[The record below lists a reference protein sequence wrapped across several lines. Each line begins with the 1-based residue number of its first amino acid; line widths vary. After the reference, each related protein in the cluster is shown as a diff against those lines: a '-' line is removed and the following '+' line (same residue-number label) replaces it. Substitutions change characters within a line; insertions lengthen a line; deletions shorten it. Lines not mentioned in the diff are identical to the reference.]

1 MNSLLKRHRLLGT
14 LFVGVLALAVWLVAA
29 IFNQT
34 FSKFDDVTLEA
45 GTAGLQL
52 PERADVK
59 IRGVIVGQ
67 VQDMR
72 AGGSEGAIIDLGIK
86 PDEIDQIPD
95 NVTAQIVPKTLFG
108 EKFVDLVVPSD
119 PSPKPLAA
127 GQTIKQTEMPVEVE
141 RVLNDL
147 YPLLRSIQP
156 AELNYTLNALATAL
170 EGRGEKIGESI
181 ETLDGYLR
189 RFNPELPALIDD
201 LELLVTVTDTYA
213 DVFPDLAR
221 VLRNVTLTGNTLVEK
236 EQTLNAFLRDL
247 TSFSDTTTGFLDDN
261 GNNIIRLAKLSE
273 PTLALLAQYSSTYPC
288 LLRGIVKQA
297 PRLAST
303 FRDFIFHIDLNVIT
317 NNLQPYDGGDRQ
329 VFGAANSPNCAGLPN
344 PPIPYPRFPNIDDG
358 VNGIGKGGQRTAPG
372 FGRPVASPASAAA
385 DEPVTVGG
393 VSRSKISVG
402 PSGTP
407 SQKAMLNSILSPLLG
422 TPVEEM
428 SDVSTLLF
436 APALAGTEVNMR

>member
-1 MNSLLKRHRLLGT
+1 MTSLLKRHRLLGT
-14 LFVGVLALAVWLVAA
+14 LFVGALALAVWLVAA

-34 FSKFDDVTLEA
+34 FTKFDEVTLEA

-52 PERADVK
+52 PVRADVK

-67 VQDMR
+67 VLDMR
-72 AGGSEGAIIDLGIK
+72 AGGEEGAVIDLGID

-108 EKFVDLVVPSD
+108 EKYVDLTVPSD
-119 PSPKPLAA
+119 ASAQPLEA
-127 GQTIKQTEMPVEVE
+127 GQTIRQTEMPVEVE

-170 EGRGEKIGESI
+170 EGRGERIGESI

-189 RFNPELPALIDD
+189 RFNPELPTLVED
-201 LELLVTVTDTYA
+201 LRLLTTVTDTYA
-213 DVFPDLAR
+213 DVFPDLAQ
-221 VLRNVTLTGNTLVEK
+221 VLRNLTLTGNTLVEK

-247 TSFSDTTTGFLDDN
+247 TSFSDTTTQFLDDN
-261 GNNIIRLAKLSE
+261 GNNIVRLARLSE
-273 PTLALLAQYSSTYPC
+273 PTLALLAQYAPTYPC

-297 PRLAST
+297 PQLAST
-303 FRDFIFHIDLNVIT
+303 FRGFIFHIDLNIIT
-317 NNLQPYDGGDRQ
+317 NPLRGYDAGDRQ
-329 VFGAANSPNCAGLPN
+329 VFGASNSPSCAGLPN
-344 PPIPYPRFPNIDDG
+344 PPVPYPSFPNLDDG

-372 FGRPVASPASAAA
+372 FGRPVASAGAAT
-385 DEPVTVGG
+385 DRPVAVGG

-407 SQKAMLNSILSPLLG
+407 SQKAMFNSILSPLLG

-436 APALAGTEVNMR
+436 APAFAGTEVSMR